1 VASSSTTSTVGPA
14 VAEGGEGDIG
24 PLPLEVRYSFLLRV
38 AQEDMLGQRK
48 MKSYE

>member
-1 VASSSTTSTVGPA
+1 LLKVVRATYDPS
-14 VAEGGEGDIG
+14 
-24 PLPLEVRYSFLLRV
+24 LEVRYSFLLRV